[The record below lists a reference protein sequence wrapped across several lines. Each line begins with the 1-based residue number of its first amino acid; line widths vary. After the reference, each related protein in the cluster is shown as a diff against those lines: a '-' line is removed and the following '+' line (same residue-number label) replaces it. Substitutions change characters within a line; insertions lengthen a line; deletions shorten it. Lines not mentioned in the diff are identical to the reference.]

1 MYIYIY
7 LMYYMYIIHIYMSVS
22 YIMYNIYVYTH
33 VVRLCKIRMFSMSS
47 VHVTLA
53 VRPISTAWVEEEEPL
68 FARHLGDPAPGES
81 DP

>member
-1 MYIYIY
+1 
-7 LMYYMYIIHIYMSVS
+7 
-22 YIMYNIYVYTH
+22 
-33 VVRLCKIRMFSMSS
+33 MSS

-81 DP
+81 DPWTVAENHGIYGIQDVGSIWDDWFSVFL